1 MPFDPT
7 NRGALFANDKKGN
20 PARPDY
26 TGDCNVDGVEYRLS
40 AWKKQSKGGMG
51 YLSISFQKKE
61 GQAPK
66 PAPKQQV
73 TEDNWGTADLND
85 ELPPF

>member
-7 NRGALFANDKKGN
+7 NRGALFKNDKKGN

-26 TGDCNVDGVEYRLS
+26 TGDCNVEGVEYRLS
-40 AWKKQSKGGMG
+40 AWTKQSKGGLG
-51 YLSISFQKKE
+51 YLSLSFQRKD
-61 GQAPK
+61 GQKPPAAAMPK
-66 PAPKQQV
+66 VANGESFV
-73 TEDNWGTADLND
+73 DD

>member
-26 TGDCNVDGVEYRLS
+26 TGDANIDGVEYRLS
-40 AWKKQSKGGMG
+40 AWSKQSKGGLG
-51 YLSISFQKKE
+51 YLSLSFQLKDA
-61 GQAPK
+61 QRPAPSKPAAK
-66 PAPKQQV
+66 PAPEPFV
-73 TEDNWGTADLND
+73 DD